1 MVLHCWERLKH
12 EHLVLSNKLNYHCE
26 RAFQICDCGNLIKPN
41 FESQHAIVLEVG
53 GTIDEHYAS
62 DSLRNTTQDF
72 SQMVS
77 HPFIN

>member
-1 MVLHCWERLKH
+1 MNITTVRE
-12 EHLVLSNKLNYHCE
+12 LSK
-26 RAFQICDCGNLIKPN
+26 FVCGNLIKPN

-53 GTIDEHYAS
+53 GMIGEHYAS
-62 DSLRNTTQDF
+62 YSLRNTTQDF